1 MEKSLLQLVERNK
14 DTSFFL
20 DEVPFGS
27 KAISANFLNQ
37 LSDKIP
43 EIQYL
48 WVACQAHESHYTKEL
63 KGLEFQM
70 FIVI

>member
-27 KAISANFLNQ
+27 KAISAIFLNQ
-37 LSDKIP
+37 LSEKIP

-63 KGLEFQM
+63 KGLIFRI
-70 FIVI
+70 FILI